1 MRAPNDTGRS
11 STRRRPRHWRAGLG
25 ELGGPNAPGRR
36 AIVARTAY
44 LACIGVLLAACG
56 KPVGA
61 PCKITGDGFHAR
73 HDCATKCLSRWSVT
87 CPDGSR
93 ITPNVCAG
101 RSTCQPG
108 SCPAGQLCY
117 HFDDPFE
124 KRSYC
129 IPDDVCGDLPNADS
143 RRRWETDSA
152 ERAAATRAHSEAKRT
167 LRSGAVTSPAEP
179 LTQPGP

>member
-1 MRAPNDTGRS
+1 MPARDGAVRS
-11 STRRRPRHWRAGLG
+11 PPRPRNWPAGLG
-25 ELGGPNAPGRR
+25 EFGQPHAPGHR

-44 LACIGVLLAACG
+44 LVCIGVLLTACG

-87 CPDGSR
+87 CPDGAR
-93 ITPNVCAG
+93 IMPNVCAG
-101 RSTCQPG
+101 QSSCEPG
-108 SCPAGQLCY
+108 SCPDGQLCY

-124 KRSYC
+124 ERSYC
-129 IPDDVCGDLPNADS
+129 IPRSVCGDLPNADS
-143 RRRWETDSA
+143 GSRWEMESA
-152 ERAAATRAHSEAKRT
+152 ERAAATRAHFEAKRA

-179 LTQPGP
+179 LKQPGP